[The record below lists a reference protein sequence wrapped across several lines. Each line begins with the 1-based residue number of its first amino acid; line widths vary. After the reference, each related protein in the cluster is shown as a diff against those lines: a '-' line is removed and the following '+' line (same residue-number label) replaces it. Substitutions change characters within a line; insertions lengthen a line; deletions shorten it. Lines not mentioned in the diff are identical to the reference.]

1 MRTCVH
7 HGEESDIQP
16 GSYRCRISG
25 LFCCQREGGDR
36 PPCFVPLPAA
46 APEPEK
52 VPSSRPVTFAAVL
65 RYHRRLAADPRAD
78 RAWHEEAVECLR
90 ELTGYLGE
98 VCRPC
103 VGEYD
108 GEVCQYDRCLIW
120 RARKAVE
127 VER

>member
-7 HGEESDIQP
+7 HGDSVDDGP
-16 GSYRCRISG
+16 N
-25 LFCCQREGGDR
+25 
-36 PPCFVPLPAA
+36 P
-46 APEPEK
+46 

-65 RYHRRLAADPRAD
+65 RYHRRRAQARDGDP
-78 RAWHEEAVECLR
+78 AWHAEAVECLR
-90 ELTGYLGE
+90 ELAGYLGE

-103 VGEYD
+103 TGEYD